1 MNEHQRETA
10 FLRQIIAFDDTDE
23 RHELERRI
31 EEVQRE
37 ERCIKRLAS
46 LMVLLGGLG
55 LAGLA
60 YGALFAESFAYG
72 NSRLYFKSLCTM
84 GLASLISLAMLACFL
99 IGCRQKLNA
108 IREECRQLI
117 RKLLECRLGNPHR
130 LMHLRE
136 RAHVGDKLPSSGTV
150 PPSHGI

>member
-23 RHELERRI
+23 RHKLERRI

-37 ERCIKRLAS
+37 ERCIKRVAS
-46 LMVLLGGLG
+46 LMILLGGLG

-60 YGALFAESFAYG
+60 YGTLFADSFAYG
-72 NSRLYFKSLCTM
+72 DSRFYFQSLCTV

-117 RKLLECRLGNPHR
+117 RKLLEGRLGNPHLTR
-130 LMHLRE
+130 LRE
-136 RAHVGDKLPSSGTV
+136 DVILGDKLTSRDTV
-150 PPSHGI
+150 PPSQGI